1 MNLVEKFTQRY
12 KGLAKHM
19 VNATESFRRELI
31 VDMDDGSRI
40 IYDDRSEMFR
50 NAPSDPNKLTIDE
63 CKNEFGIRLRN
74 ILEEKNVTQKE
85 LSEKTDISPILL
97 SQYINGRVSPSF
109 HNVDKIAKAL
119 NLDMN
124 ELRYL

>member
-1 MNLVEKFTQRY
+1 MNLVEKFAQRY

-19 VNATESFRRELI
+19 VQATESYRRELI

-40 IYDDRSEMFR
+40 IYDDRIEMFR
-50 NAPSDPNKLTIDE
+50 NAPVDPNKLTVDE
-63 CKNEFGIRLRN
+63 CNNEFGIRLRN
-74 ILEEKNVTQKE
+74 ILDEKKVTQKE
-85 LSEKTDISPILL
+85 LSEMTDISTVLL
-97 SQYINGRVSPSF
+97 SQYINGKISPSF

-119 NLDMN
+119 DLDMN